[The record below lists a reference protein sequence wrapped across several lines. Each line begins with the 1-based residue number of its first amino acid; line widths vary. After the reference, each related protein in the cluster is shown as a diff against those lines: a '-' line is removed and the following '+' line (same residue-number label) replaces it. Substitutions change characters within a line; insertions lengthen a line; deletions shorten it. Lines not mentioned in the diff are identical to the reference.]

1 MVEVVETIQ
10 KLHGITAGLFLF
22 VSDLYYDYIRGR
34 CKIGHQKVH
43 TRQTEEAF
51 RTLC

>member
-22 VSDLYYDYIRGR
+22 VSDLYYDYIRKR
-34 CKIGHQKVH
+34 GHQKVH